1 MISQTN
7 ANATN
12 ALFKFYAHA
21 KDKEEAE
28 KLIEYIDV
36 LVHAKTKETMED
48 YVTKDFLR
56 AELSQI
62 RTEMSQQISQLSEN
76 MTKQINAM
84 MMKTIWSIL
93 VPIMLTL
100 LALFL
105 KN

>member
-1 MISQTN
+1 MN
-7 ANATN
+7 LA
-12 ALFKFYAHA
+12 
-21 KDKEEAE
+21 
-28 KLIEYIDV
+28 
-36 LVHAKTKETMED
+36 TKETMED

-56 AELSQI
+56 AE
-62 RTEMSQQISQLSEN
+62 MSQLSEN
-76 MTKQINAM
+76 MTKQFSAM

>member
-7 ANATN
+7 SNATN
-12 ALFKFYAHA
+12 ALFRFYAHA

-62 RTEMSQQISQLSEN
+62 KTEMSQLSEN
-76 MTKQINAM
+76 MTKQFSAM